1 MVSITR
7 WLTVLTNLS
16 KREKSQSEDSIM
28 DRLDAA
34 RRAINEIDK
43 EMAELFVKR
52 MEASYEVGQYKLSHG
67 LPVFDPDRE
76 AEVLRRNSA
85 RVEDETL
92 RSYYVNFLQTCMD
105 LSKSYQRR
113 IQNGLRVAYSGVEGA
128 FAFIAAKR
136 IFPDGNLCAFGDFK
150 SAYNAVANGECDCC
164 VLPIENSYAGEVSQ
178 VIDLLFKGTL
188 YINGVYDLEIT
199 QNLIGPAGTSRSEV
213 KTVISHPQA
222 LMQCAGYIKK
232 HGLKAV
238 DANNTALAAKQV
250 AEAGDKSL
258 AAIASEDTA
267 ELYGL
272 EVIEKNIN
280 ENSNNTTRFAVLSR
294 VEKKTEVD
302 DSSMQ
307 SILVFTVKNE
317 AGALAKAVTIIGNS
331 GFNMRTLRSRSMK
344 KLLWQ
349 YYFYVEVDG
358 NAHSKKGQ
366 EMLKALSSCCD
377 RLRIVGTFAHETD
390 LK

>member
-1 MVSITR
+1 
-7 WLTVLTNLS
+7 
-16 KREKSQSEDSIM
+16 M
-28 DRLDAA
+28 DKLESA
-34 RRAINEIDK
+34 RKAINEIDK
-43 EMAELFVKR
+43 EMAELFVRR
-52 MEASYEVGQYKLSHG
+52 MEASFEVGQYKLSHG
-67 LPVFDPDRE
+67 LPVFDPQRE
-76 AEVLRRNSA
+76 AEVIRRNST
-85 RVEDETL
+85 RVEDEAL

-105 LSKSYQRR
+105 LSKSYQSQ
-113 IQNGLRVAYSGVEGA
+113 IQNGMRVAYSGVEGA

-136 IFPDGNLCAFGDFK
+136 IFPEGNLCSFGDFK
-150 SAYNAVANGECDCC
+150 SAYKAVVDGECDCC

-199 QNLIGPAGTSRSEV
+199 QNLIGIEGASRSEV

-232 HGLKAV
+232 HGLKV
-238 DANNTALAAKQV
+238 VEANNTALAAKQV
-250 AEAGDKSL
+250 AESGDKSV

-280 ENSNNTTRFAVLSR
+280 ENSNNTTRFAVFSR
-294 VEKKTEVD
+294 VEKKTEID
-302 DSSMQ
+302 DNSMQ

>member
-1 MVSITR
+1 
-7 WLTVLTNLS
+7 
-16 KREKSQSEDSIM
+16 M
-28 DRLDAA
+28 DMLESA
-34 RRAINEIDK
+34 RKAINEIDK
-43 EMAELFVKR
+43 EMSELFVKR
-52 MEASYEVGQYKLSHG
+52 MQASAQVGQYKLSHG
-67 LPVFDPDRE
+67 LPVYDGGRE
-76 AEVLRRNSA
+76 AEVIRRNSA

-92 RSYYVNFLQTCMD
+92 RAYYVNFLQNCMD
-105 LSKSYQRR
+105 LSKNYQSK
-113 IQNGLRVAYSGVEGA
+113 IQNGLKVAYSGVEGA

-136 IFPDGNLCAFGDFK
+136 IFPDGNQCSYGDFK
-150 SAYNAVANGECDCC
+150 SAYNAVVNGECDCC

-178 VIDLLFKGTL
+178 VIDLMFKGTL

-199 QNLIGPAGTSRSEV
+199 QNLIGLEGAGRNDI
-213 KTVISHPQA
+213 KTVVSHPQA
-222 LMQCAGYIKK
+222 LMQCAEYIKK
-232 HGLKAV
+232 RGLKAV
-238 DANNTALAAKQV
+238 EATNTALAAKYV
-250 AEAGDKSL
+250 AEQGDKTI

-272 EVIEKNIN
+272 EMIEKSIN
-280 ENSNNTTRFAVLSR
+280 ESSNNTTRFAVFSR
-294 VEKKTEVD
+294 VEKKVLVD

-317 AGALAKAVTIIGNS
+317 TGALAKAISIIGES
-331 GFNMRTLRSRSMK
+331 GFNMRALRSRPMK

-358 NAHSKKGQ
+358 NAHSKKGE

-377 RLRIVGTFAHETD
+377 RLRIVGTFAHETN

>member
-1 MVSITR
+1 
-7 WLTVLTNLS
+7 
-16 KREKSQSEDSIM
+16 M
-28 DRLDAA
+28 DMLNSA
-34 RRAINEIDK
+34 RKAINEIDK

-52 MEASYEVGQYKLSHG
+52 MEASAQVGQYKLSHG
-67 LPVFDPDRE
+67 LPVYDPERE
-76 AEVLRRNSA
+76 AEVIRRNSVL
-85 RVEDETL
+85 VEDEAL
-92 RSYYVNFLQTCMD
+92 RAYYVNFLQTCMD
-105 LSKSYQRR
+105 LSKSYQSQ

-128 FAFIAAKR
+128 FAFIASKR
-136 IFPDGNLCAFGDFK
+136 IFPDGNLISYGDFK
-150 SAYNAVANGECDCC
+150 SAYNAVVNGECDCC

-178 VIDLLFKGTL
+178 VIDIMFKGTL

-199 QNLIGPAGTSRSEV
+199 QNLIGVKGAGRNDI
-213 KTVISHPQA
+213 KTVVSHPQA
-222 LMQCAGYIKK
+222 LAQCAEYIKK
-232 HGLKAV
+232 HGLKTV
-238 DANNTALAAKQV
+238 EANNTALAAKYV
-250 AEAGDKSL
+250 AEQNDKSV

-267 ELYGL
+267 LLYGL
-272 EVIEKNIN
+272 DILEKNIN
-280 ENSNNTTRFAVLSR
+280 ENSNNTTRFAVFSR
-294 VEKKTEVD
+294 VEKKTQAD

-358 NAHSKKGQ
+358 NAHSEKGQ
-366 EMLKALSSCCD
+366 AMLRALSSCCD

>member
-1 MVSITR
+1 
-7 WLTVLTNLS
+7 
-16 KREKSQSEDSIM
+16 M
-28 DRLDAA
+28 DRLQSA
-34 RRAINEIDK
+34 RKAINEIDK

-52 MEASYEVGQYKLSHG
+52 MKASAEVGRYKLSRG
-67 LPVFDPDRE
+67 LPVYDAQRE
-76 AEVLRRNSA
+76 AEVIRNNST
-85 RVEDETL
+85 RVEDEEL
-92 RSYYVNFLQTCMD
+92 REYYVNFLQTCMD
-105 LSKSYQRR
+105 LSKNYQSRL
-113 IQNGLRVAYSGVEGA
+113 QKGLKVAYSGVEGA

-136 IFPDGNLCAFGDFK
+136 IFPDGNLCSFGDFR
-150 SAYNAVANGECDCC
+150 SAYNAVVSGDCDCC

-178 VIDLLFKGTL
+178 VIDLMFKGTL

-199 QNLIGPAGTSRSEV
+199 QNLIGLEGASRNDI

-222 LMQCAGYIKK
+222 LMQCAEYIKK
-232 HGLKAV
+232 RGLKAV
-238 DANNTALAAKQV
+238 EANNTALAAKRV
-250 AEAGDKSL
+250 AELGDKSV

-267 ELYGL
+267 ALYGL
-272 EVIEKNIN
+272 EMLEKSIN
-280 ENSNNTTRFAVLSR
+280 ENSNNTTRFAVFSR
-294 VEKKTEVD
+294 AEKKTEVD

-358 NAHSKKGQ
+358 NAHSQKGE

>member
-1 MVSITR
+1 MDM
-7 WLTVLTNLS
+7 L
-16 KREKSQSEDSIM
+16 QS
-28 DRLDAA
+28 A
-34 RRAINEIDK
+34 RKAINEIDK

-52 MEASYEVGQYKLSHG
+52 MEASAKVGQYKLSHG
-67 LPVFDPDRE
+67 LPVLDPERE
-76 AEVLRRNSA
+76 AEVIRRNST

-92 RSYYVNFLQTCMD
+92 RAYYVNFLQTCMD
-105 LSKSYQRR
+105 LSKNYQSQ
-113 IQNGLRVAYSGVEGA
+113 IQQGLKVAYSGVEGA
-128 FAFIAAKR
+128 FAFIASKR
-136 IFPDGNLCAFGDFK
+136 IFPEGNLCSYGDFK
-150 SAYNAVANGECDCC
+150 SAYNAVVNGECDCC

-199 QNLIGPAGTSRSEV
+199 QNLIGIKGAGRNDI
-213 KTVISHPQA
+213 KTVVSHPQA
-222 LMQCAGYIKK
+222 LAQCAEYIKK
-232 HGLKAV
+232 NGLKAIE
-238 DANNTALAAKQV
+238 ANNTALAAKYV
-250 AEAGDKSL
+250 AEQNDKTI

-267 ELYGL
+267 ALYGL
-272 EVIEKNIN
+272 DMLEKSIN
-280 ENSNNTTRFAVLSR
+280 ENSNNTTRFAVFSR
-294 VEKKTEVD
+294 VEKKTQAD

-358 NAHSKKGQ
+358 NAHSEKGQ
-366 EMLKALSSCCD
+366 EMLRALSSCCD